1 MDQGGPMFKTNRY
14 LLLDLFRKK
23 SFKTDLVDGSKSCL
37 EPINMALCVLKHV
50 LQQMSRG
57 EIADCGTVRDGR
69 AKQFD
74 VFAFKFKIGPK

>member
-1 MDQGGPMFKTNRY
+1 MFKTNRY

-37 EPINMALCVLKHV
+37 EPINMALRVFKHV
-50 LQQMSRG
+50 LQQMSG
-57 EIADCGTVRDGR
+57 GKIVDCGTVGNGC